1 MEHDDPHIE
10 EILAKMQK
18 LLAESRQ
25 LRERHD
31 QLTEEYLNLKREFK
45 ERTARTRT
53 AVIWGFFTT
62 CGAALYFG
70 PLFVRTVDFRHQR

>member
-1 MEHDDPHIE
+1 MEHDDPHIG

-53 AVIWGFFTT
+53 A
-62 CGAALYFG
+62 A
-70 PLFVRTVDFRHQR
+70 